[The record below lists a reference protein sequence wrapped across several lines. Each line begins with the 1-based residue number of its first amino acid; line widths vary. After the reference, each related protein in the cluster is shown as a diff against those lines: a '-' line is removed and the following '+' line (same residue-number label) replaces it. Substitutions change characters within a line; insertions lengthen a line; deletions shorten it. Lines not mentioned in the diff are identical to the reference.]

1 MKKIWLM
8 LLMVCAVCVFSA
20 CSDDDDEG
28 PASQNP
34 VTDVSVPATAEIGSE
49 ITVTGTG
56 FATNAKLYFK
66 NSADEKTDV
75 TKADFTASGATL
87 TIPMSL
93 TAGEYRLYLVQNG
106 EWELGKITL
115 TAASLP
121 VIGLE
126 VPAEGWIGKKLTIGG
141 SGFNSTAKVYL
152 ENAEGER
159 TELTTPDITSGFVA
173 KIPATVQAGSYKL
186 ILVQD
191 GGEWILEGAF
201 KVVEAPVIKRL
212 KKITTTMYM
221 GMDYTN
227 LESAFEEL
235 ASTEEGQEM
244 LEMYGM
250 ELFGKPIETPEEF
263 KELLEM
269 MTGGG
274 GEDVSIQEFTYREG
288 NLVNVKENEVV
299 VYEFECTESQI
310 KATNKDPEL
319 YSGVKSFILNLTDGR
334 VDHSSVDY
342 KSVGERSLDW
352 TFDENGYLLSSD
364 RIEYGFVDGNLTS
377 VDGQES
383 FEYKDSELK
392 SNPYAI
398 DMAMFLLSGGGYMD
412 DDEIYAILLGLNGKR
427 SANLPSASALLS
439 GEMIP
444 LIYVKDSDGYVTST
458 KISMDMGDEMGFGL
472 PMVMAYTYEFE
483 YEVVDYE

>member
-66 NSADEKTDV
+66 NSVDEKTDV

-141 SGFNSTAKVYL
+141 SGFNSTAKMYL

-173 KIPATVQAGSYKL
+173 KIPATVQADSYKL

-212 KKITTTMYM
+212 VGVRNVSSMTIT
-221 GMDYTN
+221 DYSG
-227 LESAFEEL
+227 LSELSPEEL
-235 ASTEEGQEM
+235 EGIGASSVEELQGLMEQM
-244 LEMYGM
+244 LEMYSGESEM
-250 ELFGKPIETPEEF
+250 TVAYENNLLKEVKRDGQTLFTF
-263 KELLEM
+263 
-269 MTGGG
+269 
-274 GEDVSIQEFTYREG
+274 V
-288 NLVNVKENEVV
+288 
-299 VYEFECTESQI
+299 CTDNQI
-310 KATNKDPEL
+310 KGENQNYDPDYDATI
-319 YSGVKSFILNLTDGR
+319 SFVLNLEDGR
-334 VDHSSVDY
+334 VDNSTAEYTKGSGSGAYNWKYDDNGNWQGLATATSGKDY
-342 KSVGERSLDW
+342 STYIFK
-352 TFDENGYLLSSD
+352 
-364 RIEYGFVDGNLTS
+364 DGNFVSTWEDEEMFVYDRSDWKNNPYGIDVALYLYS
-377 VDGQES
+377 VNTGIE
-383 FEYKDSELK
+383 DSEQ
-392 SNPYAI
+392 
-398 DMAMFLLSGGGYMD
+398 
-412 DDEIYAILLGLNGKR
+412 YAILFGLCGKP
-427 SANLPSASALLS
+427 SVNLPSASLLR
-439 GEMIP
+439 EDAMP
-444 LIYVKDSDGYVTST
+444 LTYEWDEDGYVTSV
-458 KISMDMGDEMGFGL
+458 SMSAQGADIILGIL
-472 PMVMAYTYEFE
+472 PMTSSDRYEFI